1 MPPMPKTA
9 PTTTSDVTD
18 TASTVANPSPSAPL
32 PFKIIKQVSVNLLK
46 IRAGMTVFVKITG
59 PMHVAK
65 RLKKE
70 TAEDKAKEPPTLLPV
85 INLETGEVQ
94 EIIVGS
100 VLKDLLDDEYP
111 AAKYVGRG
119 FQIAVKEQKD
129 AKAGGGRRY
138 NTYDVAEIE
147 LPVQKAA

>member
-1 MPPMPKTA
+1 MPPVTKAVPVTESQVITA
-9 PTTTSDVTD
+9 SDVGTIL
-18 TASTVANPSPSAPL
+18 APNATL
-32 PFKIIKQVSVNLLK
+32 PFKVIKQVSVNLLK
-46 IRAGMTVFVKITG
+46 IRAGMTVYVAVTG
-59 PMHVAK
+59 AMHVAK

-70 TAEDKAKEPPTLLPV
+70 SAEDAKKEPPTLLPV
-85 INLETGEVQ
+85 INLETGETQ

-111 AAKYVGRG
+111 NAKYVGKG

-147 LPVQKAA
+147 LPAKKAA